1 MLVAARGS
9 KNPDSGCLYINR
21 HAHCV
26 AHRIVLGKKHRVD
39 PVTILRKRGR
49 NGEGTTRSG
58 SNSSLNMTYNLGRA
72 RIEMHLCANLSYLP
86 LQISLGDAQFD
97 PIHLHARVSQGNK
110 LATNMR
116 IDAVGRRRM
125 CVSVCAVVDVC
136 RWYPASGVLCL
147 ASVAASVAM
156 AVAIT
161 VAVAMAVSVY
171 ACHVARG
178 HLSSMLR
185 VRNEKPCEIGN

>member
-58 SNSSLNMTYNLGRA
+58 SNSSLSMTHNLRRA
-72 RIEMHLCANLSYLP
+72 RIKMHLCANLSYLP

-97 PIHLHARVSQGNK
+97 PIHLHVRVSQANT
-110 LATNMR
+110 LSTNMR
-116 IDAVGRRRM
+116 IDALGRRRM
-125 CVSVCAVVDVC
+125 CFSLC
-136 RWYPASGVLCL
+136 RCRCLSMVSGVWRPLPCVYGCVCGCCCGYNCGCGYGRVCVCVSCRTRAL
-147 ASVAASVAM
+147 IIHAASK
-156 AVAIT
+156 
-161 VAVAMAVSVY
+161 
-171 ACHVARG
+171 
-178 HLSSMLR
+178 
-185 VRNEKPCEIGN
+185 E